1 MVLEQDFV
9 NTIQELVK
17 HEFATIQVGESKI
30 QIHIHEETKKLS
42 LATTVYRGE
51 NFIPDSVRQASRHP
65 SPFAK
70 KIHTALKID
79 EPHFEIQL
87 RYLGDLGSLSKKE
100 FRLLLEE
107 FAIIADE
114 WRTLLDDHDQK
125 DRIHVRKT
133 R

>member
-1 MVLEQDFV
+1 MPKV
-9 NTIQELVK
+9 
-17 HEFATIQVGESKI
+17 SK
-30 QIHIHEETKKLS
+30 S
-42 LATTVYRGE
+42 G
-51 NFIPDSVRQASRHP
+51 
-65 SPFAK
+65 
-70 KIHTALKID
+70 LKID